1 MKNLFLLRHAKSSW
15 DNAALG
21 DFDRPLSKRGISNA
35 IQLSEYIQKHSIS
48 FDLSPI

>member
-35 IQLSEYIQKHSIS
+35 ILLLPHRGTALFARIRK
-48 FDLSPI
+48 FA